1 MIYAAI
7 VAGILIVV
15 SFPTALYSFVRMIK
29 HRSYRRIFEDPSTS
43 DEEAAEALRNY
54 RWWI

>member
-29 HRSYRRIFEDPSTS
+29 HRSYRRIFEDPSIS